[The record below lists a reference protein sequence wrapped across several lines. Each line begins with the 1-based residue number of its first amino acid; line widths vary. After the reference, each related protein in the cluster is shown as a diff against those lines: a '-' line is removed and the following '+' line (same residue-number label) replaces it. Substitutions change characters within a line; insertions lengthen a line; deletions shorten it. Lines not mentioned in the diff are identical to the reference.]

1 MICINKPERGQRMR
15 LNCAWDAAKA
25 KADKSKGVSDVD
37 LKAHIEATGQ
47 GHLPQAALLQGCFD
61 VLVQKGLLEE
71 AYLRGSIGR
80 GHADTHSD
88 IDLFTVI
95 DPNKIEEVYQAVN
108 DYLASK
114 GKIIT
119 KCHDRLVENYG
130 GIGFMFIAQSAE
142 HGNKTYQFDLYM
154 AMKGTPPRNPTSI
167 KPRIFHTDPDYKWT
181 ETHGT
186 KAEPLPQVA
195 KDFIKKHTSG
205 NSREDR
211 LELLMQEMLI
221 TLYVTNKH
229 IKRGQVSRTVVDN
242 HSVVTSAIE
251 FMQTL
256 TGYTSTGYSPVYL
269 GDEVAR
275 FARANGDG
283 EMRRSAEKLE
293 KLFAQPMSQ
302 KKLRDTLVYAKNV
315 FKAACPDRYEN
326 QREAI
331 EFFEREVLQTTPFNS
346 VAKRL
351 NMSRDTAEQQPAK
364 ASVYKAFIDKLRKP
378 FTKKPVQGPK

>member
-1 MICINKPERGQRMR
+1 MR
-15 LNCAWDAAKA
+15 LKCQWDAAKS
-25 KADKSKGVSDVD
+25 KADKSKGVPDVD
-37 LKAHIEATGQ
+37 LKEHIAATGQ
-47 GHLPQAALLQGCFD
+47 GHLPQAELLQGCFD
-61 VLVQKGLLEE
+61 ALAQKGLLEE

-95 DPNKIEEVYQAVN
+95 DPNKIEEVYKTVN
-108 DYLASK
+108 DFLESK

-119 KCHDRLVENYG
+119 QCHDRLVENYG
-130 GIGFMFIAQSAE
+130 GIGFMFIAQSDA
-142 HGNKTYQFDLYM
+142 HDKKTYQFDLYM

-167 KPRIFHTDPDYKWT
+167 KPRIFNADDYKWT
-181 ETHGT
+181 DTYGT

-195 KDFIKKHTSG
+195 KDFIQKHTAG

-211 LELLMQEMLI
+211 MELLMQEMLI
-221 TLYVTNKH
+221 TLYVTHKH

-251 FMQTL
+251 FMQAL

-275 FARANGDG
+275 FARENGDA
-283 EMRRSAEKLE
+283 EMRRAAGKLQ
-293 KLFAQPMSQ
+293 KLFSQPMSD
-302 KKLRDTLVYAKNV
+302 KKLRDTLQYSKEV

-331 EFFEREVLQTTPFNS
+331 EFFERQVLSAPSANLVENF
-346 VAKRL
+346 KKGCKER
-351 NMSRDTAEQQPAK
+351 K
-364 ASVYKAFIDKLRKP
+364 AAS
-378 FTKKPVQGPK
+378 KPVAAAAKKKKFAP

>member
-1 MICINKPERGQRMR
+1 MR
-15 LNCAWDAAKA
+15 LKCEWDAAKS
-25 KADKSKGVSDVD
+25 KADKSKGVPDVD
-37 LKAHIEATGQ
+37 LKEHIAATGQ
-47 GHLPQAALLQGCFD
+47 GHLPQAELLQGCFD
-61 VLVQKGLLEE
+61 ALAQKGLLEE

-95 DPNKIEEVYQAVN
+95 DPNKIEEVFQTVTDFLSA
-108 DYLASK
+108 K

-119 KCHDRLVENYG
+119 QCHDRLVENYG

-142 HGNKTYQFDLYM
+142 HDNKTYQFDLYM

-167 KPRIFHTDPDYKWT
+167 KPRIFNADPDYKWT
-181 ETHGT
+181 DTYGT

-195 KDFIKKHTSG
+195 KDFIQKHTAGS
-205 NSREDR
+205 SRDDR
-211 LELLMQEMLI
+211 MELLMQEMLI
-221 TLYVTNKH
+221 TLYVTHKH

-251 FMQTL
+251 FMQAL

-275 FARANGDG
+275 FARENGDA
-283 EMRRSAEKLE
+283 EMRRAAGKLQ
-293 KLFAQPMSQ
+293 KLFTQPMSD
-302 KKLRDTLVYAKNV
+302 KKLRDTLEYSKEV
-315 FKAACPDRYEN
+315 FKAACPERYKN

-331 EFFEREVLQTTPFNS
+331 EFFERQVLNEPPASLIEKFKKGCQERKAASKPMA
-346 VAKRL
+346 VAK
-351 NMSRDTAEQQPAK
+351 
-364 ASVYKAFIDKLRKP
+364 
-378 FTKKPVQGPK
+378 KKKFAP

>member
-1 MICINKPERGQRMR
+1 MR
-15 LNCAWDAAKA
+15 LKCAWDAAKS
-25 KADKSKGVSDVD
+25 KADKSNGAADVD
-37 LKAHIEATGQ
+37 LKQHILATNQ
-47 GHLPQAALLQGCFD
+47 QDLPQAELLQGCYD
-61 VLVQKGLLEE
+61 VLVKKGLMEE

-88 IDLFTVI
+88 IDLFAVI

-108 DYLASK
+108 EFLVSK

-119 KCHDRLVENYG
+119 QCHDRLVENYG

-142 HGNKTYQFDLYM
+142 HNDKTYQFDLYM

-167 KPRIFHTDPDYKWT
+167 KPRIFAKDPDYKWLDT
-181 ETHGT
+181 YGT

-205 NSREDR
+205 SSMEDR
-211 LELLMQEMLI
+211 MELLMQEMLI

-229 IKRGQVSRTVVDN
+229 IKRGQISRTVVDN

-275 FARANGDG
+275 YARENGDRD
-283 EMRRSAEKLE
+283 MVLAAKRLE
-293 KLFAQPMSQ
+293 KLFKQPMSQ
-302 KKLRDTLVYAKNV
+302 QKLVDTLAFSKDVLM
-315 FKAACPDRYEN
+315 KASPDRYDN
-326 QREAI
+326 LREAI
-331 EFFEREVLQTTPFNS
+331 GYFEKEVLEAKPTSTTARMQKFGEMMGRKGAYKMRSPNFKPS
-346 VAKRL
+346 PVKKGL
-351 NMSRDTAEQQPAK
+351 K
-364 ASVYKAFIDKLRKP
+364 ALSQNRK
-378 FTKKPVQGPK
+378 KKPGNG

>member
-1 MICINKPERGQRMR
+1 MR
-15 LNCAWDAAKA
+15 LKCAWDAAKS
-25 KADKSKGVSDVD
+25 KADKSNGAADVD
-37 LKAHIEATGQ
+37 LKQHILATNQ
-47 GHLPQAALLQGCFD
+47 QDLPQAELLQGCFD
-61 VLVQKGLLEE
+61 ALAKKGLMEE

-108 DYLASK
+108 EFLASK

-119 KCHDRLVENYG
+119 QCHDRLVENYG

-142 HGNKTYQFDLYM
+142 HNDKTYQFDLYM

-167 KPRIFHTDPDYKWT
+167 KPRIFAKDPDYKWT
-181 ETHGT
+181 DTYGT

-205 NSREDR
+205 SSMEDR
-211 LELLMQEMLI
+211 MELLMQEMLI

-229 IKRGQVSRTVVDN
+229 IKRGQISRTVVDN

-275 FARANGDG
+275 FARENGDR
-283 EMRRSAEKLE
+283 EMILAAKRLE
-293 KLFAQPMSQ
+293 KLFKQPMSHQ
-302 KKLRDTLVYAKNV
+302 KLVDTLAFSTDV
-315 FKAACPDRYEN
+315 FKKACPERYEN
-326 QREAI
+326 LREAI
-331 EFFEREVLQTTPFNS
+331 GYFEKEVLGSKGTGPTATMQKFAEMVRKKGERRKIGLAFKPGAANG
-346 VAKRL
+346 
-351 NMSRDTAEQQPAK
+351 NMKITACK
-364 ASVYKAFIDKLRKP
+364 K
-378 FTKKPVQGPK
+378 KKPGPK